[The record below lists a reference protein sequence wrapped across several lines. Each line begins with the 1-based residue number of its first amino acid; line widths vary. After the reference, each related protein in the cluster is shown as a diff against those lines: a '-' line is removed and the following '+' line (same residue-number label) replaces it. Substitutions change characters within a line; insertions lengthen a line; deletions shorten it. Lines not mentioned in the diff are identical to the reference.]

1 MDELLK
7 ILFGR
12 EPSGMGAFPIPQNPV
27 TVEEIMPGQ
36 MPVAQPVAQPQ
47 PEQSRFR
54 MPDFSG
60 INLPELSMPNLS
72 MPNLSMPNLR
82 MPDLS
87 GLRMPE
93 FNLPMPGVPEY
104 LQGLIANPEEAQ
116 KRAQQAGLMSAA
128 MALLESSGP
137 SPQRTSL
144 GQAIG
149 RGAGAYQQGA
159 QGSFDQILQGMLLK
173 SKLAPQEPEAI
184 RTLRILATDPKLM
197 ATQLAKSAAGATK
210 ITMPGGNLTPGQEAV
225 DKDFADDYVAWK
237 TGGGQD
243 MAAQIAQLTP
253 VIKDLENNKPLSGV
267 GVAIQPDLLLALTNP
282 AALQSREQVEEVVQ
296 RNLRAVLGP
305 QFTKEEGERLIARA
319 FNPKLKPEQN
329 AKRLRRLFLQ
339 MATAAEQ
346 KQAMVEFFDENGT
359 LRGYKGKMPSANDF
373 VSAMEGGADEP
384 TRKPSTGSVPSS
396 RFPAFSKEDIDLI
409 NRNLNR

>member
-27 TVEEIMPGQ
+27 TVEEIIPGQ
-36 MPVAQPVAQPQ
+36 MPSVTNVTPSVTPA
-47 PEQSRFR
+47 EQSRFR

-60 INLPELSMPNLS
+60 IDLPEMPNLR
-72 MPNLSMPNLR
+72 MPDMSNLR

-116 KRAQQAGLMSAA
+116 KRAQQAGLMNAA

-159 QGSFDQILQGMLLK
+159 QGSFDQILQGMLVK
-173 SKLAPQEPEAI
+173 S
-184 RTLRILATDPKLM
+184 
-197 ATQLAKSAAGATK
+197 
-210 ITMPGGNLTPGQEAV
+210 
-225 DKDFADDYVAWK
+225 
-237 TGGGQD
+237 
-243 MAAQIAQLTP
+243 
-253 VIKDLENNKPLSGV
+253 
-267 GVAIQPDLLLALTNP
+267 
-282 AALQSREQVEEVVQ
+282 
-296 RNLRAVLGP
+296 
-305 QFTKEEGERLIARA
+305 
-319 FNPKLKPEQN
+319 KLKPEAEKLTGEYANLAQLIYGTSDP
-329 AKRLRRLFLQ
+329 AKLPAGAVNKIISQ
-339 MATAAEQ
+339 VNQSKSASAIKIMNEGQ
-346 KQAMVEFFDENGT
+346 PGFDNT
-359 LRGYKGKMPSANDF
+359 LKLKSAFAGEPVYKGFQEMKSAHNQITESLKSKSPAGDLAAATKF
-373 VSAMEGGADEP
+373 MKLLDP
-384 TRKPSTGSVPSS
+384 GSVVRESELYMAMQAS
-396 RFPAFSKEDIDLI
+396 GALDRFANYAENLAKGTKLTPTQRQDFGQLADKLYKASVDSFNQKRQEYADIAEE
-409 NRNLNR
+409 NKLNATLAVGKPVTFGKKITVPY

>member
-12 EPSGMGAFPIPQNPV
+12 EPGGMGAFPVTQNPV

-47 PEQSRFR
+47 PEQFRFR

-60 INLPELSMPNLS
+60 INLPE
-72 MPNLSMPNLR
+72 LSMPNLR

-149 RGAGAYQQGA
+149 RGAGAYQQGT

-173 SKLAPQEPEAI
+173 SKLKPELPGVVGEFA
-184 RTLRILATDPKLM
+184 A
-197 ATQLAKSAAGATK
+197 AKAAGYIPENMTLPKYIETK
-210 ITMPGGNLTPGQEAV
+210 RPPGTTVNVMPGGNLTPGQEAA
-225 DKDFADDYVAWK
+225 DKKFADDYVSWK

-243 MAAQIAQLTP
+243 MVAQISQLTP
-253 VIKDLENNKPLSGV
+253 VIKDLESGKPLTGV
-267 GVAIQPDLLLALTNP
+267 GVAVQPDLLLAMTNP

-296 RNLRAVLGP
+296 RNLRAVLGA
-305 QFTKEEGERLIARA
+305 QFTEKEGERLIARA

-346 KQAMVEFFDENGT
+346 KQSMVEFFDENGT
-359 LRGYKGKMPSANDF
+359 LRGFKGKMPSISDF
-373 VSAMEGGADEP
+373 VSAMESGADEP
-384 TRKPSTGSVPSS
+384 TGKPSSGSVPSN
-396 RFPAFSKEDIDLI
+396 RFPSFSKEDIDLI
-409 NRNLNR
+409 NRNLKR

>member
-36 MPVAQPVAQPQ
+36 MPSVTNVTPSVTPA
-47 PEQSRFR
+47 EQSRFR

-60 INLPELSMPNLS
+60 INLPEMPNLR
-72 MPNLSMPNLR
+72 MPEFNMPNLR

-104 LQGLIANPEEAQ
+104 MQGLIANPEEAQ

-159 QGSFDQILQGMLLK
+159 QGSFDQILQGMLVK
-173 SKLAPQEPEAI
+173 SKLTPELPGVVGQYVAAKKAGLIPENTTLMQYKASGSPQTNVTVNTGDKELSK
-184 RTLRILATDPKLM
+184 TLGG
-197 ATQLAKSAAGATK
+197 AAGKRIEDSFNSALEAQNTLQN
-210 ITMPGGNLTPGQEAV
+210 ITDLRPVIKEGVFSGPLSQAPRSV
-225 DKDFADDYVAWK
+225 
-237 TGGGQD
+237 
-243 MAAQIAQLTP
+243 AQIASSLGITG
-253 VIKDLENNKPLSGV
+253 KDTNE
-267 GVAIQPDLLLALTNP
+267 LLARTAQAMQTLANFELS
-282 AALQSREQVEEVVQ
+282 AAKAMRGQGSITENERMLIQ
-296 RNLRAVLGP
+296 RASAGRLD
-305 QFTKEEGERLIARA
+305 QFTSTEVEALLNAMEKTANYRISSHTKQLNTVRKNAPADIAPLLNMYELGGFVPSPQA
-319 FNPKLKPEQN
+319 GQQQNVKKYNPKTG
-329 AKRLRRLFLQ
+329 R
-339 MATAAEQ
+339 AE
-346 KQAMVEFFDENGT
+346 
-359 LRGYKGKMPSANDF
+359 
-373 VSAMEGGADEP
+373 
-384 TRKPSTGSVPSS
+384 
-396 RFPAFSKEDIDLI
+396 
-409 NRNLNR
+409 

>member
-12 EPSGMGAFPIPQNPV
+12 EPSGMGAFPVPQGQV

-36 MPVAQPVAQPQ
+36 MPSVTNVTPSVTPA
-47 PEQSRFR
+47 EQSRFR

-60 INLPELSMPNLS
+60 INLPEMPNLR
-72 MPNLSMPNLR
+72 MPDMSNLR

-159 QGSFDQILQGMLLK
+159 QGSFDQILQGLLLK
-173 SKLAPQEPEAI
+173 SKLTPKAETTDDI
-184 RTLRILATDPKLM
+184 REYQFAVSQGYKGSFEKFQTDMRK
-197 ATQLAKSAAGATK
+197 AGATS
-210 ITMPGGNLTPGQEAV
+210 ITDRKST
-225 DKDFADDYVAWK
+225 
-237 TGGGQD
+237 
-243 MAAQIAQLTP
+243 
-253 VIKDLENNKPLSGV
+253 
-267 GVAIQPDLLLALTNP
+267 
-282 AALQSREQVEEVVQ
+282 
-296 RNLRAVLGP
+296 
-305 QFTKEEGERLIARA
+305 RL
-319 FNPKLKPEQN
+319 N
-329 AKRLRRLFLQ
+329 
-339 MATAAEQ
+339 
-346 KQAMVEFFDENGT
+346 
-359 LRGYKGKMPSANDF
+359 
-373 VSAMEGGADEP
+373 
-384 TRKPSTGSVPSS
+384 SS
-396 RFPAFSKEDIDLI
+396 HQHL
-409 NRNLNR
+409 